1 LLSYFVKDNTISNT
15 VRFIIIL
22 AIIILLVFQV
32 VRNKKLSFS
41 YKKSRV
47 NKYN

>member
-1 LLSYFVKDNTISNT
+1 
-15 VRFIIIL
+15 
-22 AIIILLVFQV
+22 LLVFQV